1 MNIKLFKKVFLK
13 IKKLFKPADKFTYVA
28 MGDSTVEGIGSS
40 GPKKTFPA
48 LVFASIKQEFKHAKL
63 HNLGRG
69 GAKIS
74 DVISSQ
80 LGSAIQLKPDLVT
93 ISVGANDLRNRTKL
107 KQFRNDLSQLI
118 EVLKRKTD
126 AKVIVNNIPDLSHL
140 PSIPFV
146 FRIYSKILLKRFNQI
161 IQEQTHKSQVILVD
175 LYSQS
180 KLFAN
185 KYPEFISSDGLHPSD
200 TGYALWANTIIT
212 QIKHLF
218 LNKQQIKT
226 QF

>member
-13 IKKLFKPADKFTYVA
+13 IKKLFKPTDKFIYVA
-28 MGDSTVEGIGSS
+28 MGDSTVEGVGSS

-48 LVFASIKQEFKHAKL
+48 LVFTSIKQELKNAKF

-74 DVISSQ
+74 DVVTYQ
-80 LGSAIQLKPDLVT
+80 LQEAVRLKPNLVT

-107 KQFRNDLSQLI
+107 KQFSNDLSQLI

-146 FRIYSKILLKRFNQI
+146 LRIYSKILLKRFNQI
-161 IQEQTHKSQVILVD
+161 IQEETHKSQVILVD

-180 KLFAN
+180 KLFVN